1 MNNSFFFCLEK
12 NKFNHNNIGDNM
24 QDIFIALFRT
34 VFFYFFVVISYRI
47 MGKREISQLQV
58 VDLIVSLLMAELI
71 AISIENIDE
80 PMHLAI
86 FPIVALVILEVV
98 LAKIALKSKKFNDV
112 VTGKPSL
119 LIINGKLNFKELVKN
134 RYTLND
140 LLLELRQNSIKSIS
154 DVEYAVLESNGKLS
168 VFKYNV
174 LKIKS
179 DYPMPL
185 IIEGEIEY
193 ETLKQ
198 IKKDEVWLKDKIK
211 KNGLNLE
218 DVFYSFYKNKKIYIV
233 EKDK

>member
-1 MNNSFFFCLEK
+1 M
-12 NKFNHNNIGDNM
+12 HNVL
-24 QDIFIALFRT
+24 IALFRT
-34 VFFYFFVVISYRI
+34 IFFYFFVVFSYRI

-80 PMHLAI
+80 PMYLAI
-86 FPIVALVILEVV
+86 FPIIALVILEVV
-98 LAKIALKSKKFNDV
+98 LAKFSLKSKKFNEV

-119 LIINGKLNFKELVKN
+119 LIINGKLNFKELIKN

-140 LLLELRQNSIKSIS
+140 LLLELRQNSIKSINE
-154 DVEYAVLESNGKLS
+154 VEYAVLESNGKLS

-185 IIEGEIEY
+185 VIEGEIEY

-198 IKKDEVWLKDKIK
+198 IKKDEVWLKEKIK